1 MKQLIEL
8 YKWKLEQG
16 FITGN
21 EIDLYEEL
29 IELYMNKMK
38 KRLETYK

>member
-16 FITGN
+16 FITAA
-21 EIDLYEEL
+21 EINLYEEL